1 MKTQPNL
8 LTLPELAKLL
18 DAIPQDSINTSA
30 PNAPETILHRVSS
43 IEDAAP
49 DTIVFAQNDEALKAA
64 LDSKA
69 GAILASLSKL
79 QTQDARI
86 LWVGDPRYAFALAG
100 RALAPEPDPN
110 EPVVHPAAIIHPTA
124 KLGARTRVGPG
135 SVIEANATLGDD
147 CILAANVTIYPG
159 VQIGHR
165 VVLQSGAVLGST
177 GFGYAHNSQ
186 TGEHLLF
193 PQQGTLIIEDD
204 VEIGANTTIDR
215 GALGETRIG
224 RGTKIDN
231 LVHIGH
237 NCVIGKNVIIAAQV
251 GLSGSCIIDDNVII
265 AGQVG
270 LGDHVHI
277 GPGVIL
283 GGQSGVYPGKTVE
296 GPGQI
301 FAGTPAEPRT
311 DYLRSLARIRRLK

>member
-1 MKTQPNL
+1 MSK

-18 DAIPQDSINTSA
+18 DAVMQDSLNNGSPDI
-30 PNAPETILHRVSS
+30 PEEVLYRVASF
-43 IEDAAP
+43 EDAGP
-49 DTIVFAQNDEALKAA
+49 DAVVFAQDDDALKTA

-69 GAILASLSKL
+69 GAILAALSKL
-79 QTQDARI
+79 EAKDSRI
-86 LWVGDPRYAFALAG
+86 LWVRDPRYAFAVAG
-100 RALAPEPDPN
+100 RALAPEPDPS
-110 EPVVHPAAIIHPTA
+110 EPAIHPSAIIHPTA

-147 CILAANVTIYPG
+147 CTLFANVTIYPG
-159 VQIGHR
+159 VQIGSR
-165 VVLQSGAVLGST
+165 VVLQSGVVLGSL
-177 GFGYAHNSQ
+177 GFGYARNRD

-224 RGTKIDN
+224 KGSKLDN

-237 NCVIGKNVIIAAQV
+237 NCIIGKNVIIAAQV
-251 GLSGSCIIDDNVII
+251 GLSGSCTIDDNVVI

-283 GGQSGVYPGKTVE
+283 GGQSGVYPGKHLT

-311 DYLRSLARIRRLK
+311 EYLRSLARIRRLK

>member
-1 MKTQPNL
+1 MEPRHLNR
-8 LTLPELAKLL
+8 LTFSDLAALVGTTGEL
-18 DAIPQDSINTSA
+18 ST
-30 PNAPETILHRVSS
+30 ELHRVSALS
-43 IEDAAP
+43 DATP
-49 DTIVFAQNDEALKAA
+49 DSVVFAQDDIA
-64 LDSKA
+64 LDHALQSRA
-69 GAILASLSKL
+69 GAILARRGQLETS
-79 QTQDARI
+79 DPRV
-86 LWVGDPRYAFALAG
+86 LWVRDPRFAMALAG
-100 RALAPEPDPN
+100 KAFAARNDGPLIDPR
-110 EPVVHPAAIIHPTA
+110 AIIHPA
-124 KLGARTRVGPG
+124 ASVGERTRVGAG
-135 SVIEANATLGDD
+135 AVIEAGAVIGED
-147 CILAANVTIYPG
+147 CSISANVTICNSVHLG
-159 VQIGHR
+159 DRVIVQP
-165 VVLQSGAVLGST
+165 GAVLGSL
-177 GFGYAHNSQ
+177 GFGYARNPQ
-186 TGEHLLF
+186 TGEHVLF
-193 PQQGTLIIEDD
+193 PQQGSLTIEDD

-237 NCVIGKNVIIAAQV
+237 NCILGKNVVIAAQV
-251 GLSGSCIIDDNVII
+251 GISGSCTIDDNVTI

-283 GGQSGVYPGKTVE
+283 GGQSGVYPGKEVL

>member
-1 MKTQPNL
+1 MST
-8 LTLPELAKLL
+8 LTLRDLAKLL
-18 DAIPQDSINTSA
+18 DAVPQSGINTGS
-30 PNAPETILHRVSS
+30 PNPPEAALTRVSS
-43 IEDAAP
+43 LEHATPNA
-49 DTIVFAQNDEALKAA
+49 IVFAQNDEALRAA
-64 LDSKA
+64 LESKA
-69 GAILASLSKL
+69 GAILAALGKL
-79 QTQDARI
+79 PTQDPRI
-86 LWVGDPRYAFALAG
+86 LWVRDPRYAFAVAG
-100 RALAPEPDPN
+100 RALAPAPEEPAI
-110 EPVVHPAAIIHPTA
+110 HPAAIIHPSA
-124 KLGARTRVGPG
+124 KLGQRTRVGPG

-147 CILAANVTIYPG
+147 CLLAANVTIYPG

-165 VVLQSGAVLGST
+165 VVIQSGAVLGSL
-177 GFGYAHNSQ
+177 GFGYARNPD

-193 PQQGTLIIEDD
+193 PQQGTLILEDD

-237 NCVIGKNVIIAAQV
+237 NCILGKNVIIAAQV
-251 GLSGSCIIDDNVII
+251 GLSGSCILDDNVII

-283 GGQSGVYPGKTVE
+283 GGQSGVYPGKTVT

-311 DYLRSLARIRRLK
+311 NYLRSLARLRRLK